1 MQQSPGDYSDPPDQR
16 LDTPSTTTAS
26 STHVSSFRS
35 TRDAFL
41 PRPSIVRDPLFRS
54 IHGKASQH
62 SATVSLPREA
72 VCDRK
77 RALRSKSTFSMSC
90 GCQNWQRGSTLSL
103 LSPHGFSGCWT
114 LGLFPSPIGHRERPS
129 GRARNEIRKERKATK
144 PPGQPSNDKSTWH
157 RIGTRF
163 SASCLGVFRCLWHL
177 GSHFTYS
184 RGYLW
189 MLASIWL
196 APPRN
201 LQGSR
206 SELART
212 RQALRM

>member
-1 MQQSPGDYSDPPDQR
+1 MCSCENMQLYPGDYSDPSDER
-16 LDTPSTTTAS
+16 SDSASTTTAS
-26 STHVSSFRS
+26 STHVGSFRS

-103 LSPHGFSGCWT
+103 LSPHGYSLLACWSVSDALRRIT
-114 LGLFPSPIGHRERPS
+114 SSIRPLEPF
-129 GRARNEIRKERKATK
+129 RRT
-144 PPGQPSNDKSTWH
+144 
-157 RIGTRF
+157 
-163 SASCLGVFRCLWHL
+163 SASR
-177 GSHFTYS
+177 
-184 RGYLW
+184 
-189 MLASIWL
+189 
-196 APPRN
+196 
-201 LQGSR
+201 
-206 SELART
+206 
-212 RQALRM
+212 